1 MKQSFDRLS
10 PGKLQRVQAVSSFW
24 NEYAVCD
31 DPGGTTREVLR
42 ELQQDVTDC
51 LYRQPPDIEK
61 AEGLTARAI
70 MLMSGWSDQ

>member
-1 MKQSFDRLS
+1 MKDSFDSLS
-10 PGKLQRVQAVSSFW
+10 PGKQERVLAVSKFW
-24 NEYAVCD
+24 NEYAVFD

-51 LYRQPPDIEK
+51 LYEKPPDIDK
-61 AEGLTARAI
+61 AEGLTAKAI